1 VIEAWRIVKRR
12 WAATAFD
19 GEGARRFGGRWNAP
33 GRPLVYVSDSR
44 ALAVLEV
51 LAGLG
56 STAILPAW
64 VLIGVRFPSSLVSV
78 LEPADLPDGW
88 DATPPGPPS
97 RAAGDRWL
105 VEAFSSVLRVPSV
118 IVPAE
123 PNYLLNPSHPDFSRV
138 EIGEP
143 EELRLDARL
152 TGRRS
157 V

>member
-1 VIEAWRIVKRR
+1 MIEAWRIVKRR
-12 WAATAFD
+12 WAETAFD

-33 GRPLVYVSDSR
+33 GRPVVYVSGSR

-56 STAILPAW
+56 STATLPAW

-78 LEPADLPDGW
+78 LEPADGW

-97 RAAGDRWL
+97 QAAGDRWL
-105 VEAFSSVLRVPSV
+105 VEAPSAVLRVPSV

-123 PNYLLNPSHPDFSRV
+123 PNYLLNPGHPDFGRV

-143 EELRLDARL
+143 EELKLDARL
-152 TGRRS
+152 SGRRS
-157 V
+157 L

>member
-1 VIEAWRIVKRR
+1 V
-12 WAATAFD
+12 
-19 GEGARRFGGRWNAP
+19 
-33 GRPLVYVSDSR
+33 VYVSGSR

-56 STAILPAW
+56 STATLPAW

-78 LEPADLPDGW
+78 LELADLPDGW

-105 VEAFSSVLRVPSV
+105 AEAPSSVLRVPSV